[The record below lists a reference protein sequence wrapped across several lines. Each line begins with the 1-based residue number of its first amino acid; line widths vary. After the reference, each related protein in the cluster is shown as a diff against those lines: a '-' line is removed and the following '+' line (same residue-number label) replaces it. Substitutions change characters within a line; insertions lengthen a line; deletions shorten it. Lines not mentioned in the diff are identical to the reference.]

1 MHSKY
6 GLCVAVHLPDL
17 FITQTN
23 FLKPADEG
31 LCKRLE

>member
-17 FITQTN
+17 FITKQISLN
-23 FLKPADEG
+23 LPMKAFASD
-31 LCKRLE
+31 